1 MTVHTFLQQLL
12 FSKKGFHLHL
22 MSLNISSRFSRNSEV
37 FASTLLPIFCF
48 TKVKSE
54 TNTRLL
60 WIELYSE
67 ASASED
73 RLSSVSYLSPVL
85 VTFTSICS
93 LSAIR
98 LCWRNSSRPTF
109 SNADNLF
116 CWSASQMCSRKKTM
130 WNKERNRQ
138 IWILQL
144 LEYFL
149 YTWVFLVYINC
160 CMAVSS
166 CNIEV

>member
-73 RLSSVSYLSPVL
+73 RLVAFLVFLTFLLCLLLSLQYVLCLRYVSAGETP
-85 VTFTSICS
+85 
-93 LSAIR
+93 
-98 LCWRNSSRPTF
+98 P
-109 SNADNLF
+109 DQP
-116 CWSASQMCSRKKTM
+116 SQMQIIYFVGQHHKCVLERKPCEIKRETDRYESF
-130 WNKERNRQ
+130 NYLN
-138 IWILQL
+138 ISYT

-149 YTWVFLVYINC
+149 YI
-160 CMAVSS
+160 
-166 CNIEV
+166 